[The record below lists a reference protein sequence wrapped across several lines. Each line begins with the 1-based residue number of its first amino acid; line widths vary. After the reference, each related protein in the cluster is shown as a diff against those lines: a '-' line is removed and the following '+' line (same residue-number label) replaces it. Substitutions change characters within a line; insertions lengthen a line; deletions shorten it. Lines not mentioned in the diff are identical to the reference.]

1 MSKSDSRKIVEE
13 FDSLVK
19 KGMIFC
25 GVKKEE
31 LTQKNF
37 GVAVSGGADSISLLT
52 SLSHF
57 ISKENLFV
65 VTVNHN
71 LRPAEETEGDAF
83 YVESYCKNL
92 NVNCTRFDV
101 PRGKIISLS
110 KERGMGVEEAAR
122 FTRYDLFETF
132 IIEKNISFLS
142 LAHNQNDQIET
153 VVMRFLKGAGS
164 ESLSGIPFAREKFI
178 RPLLN
183 IPRDMIE
190 EYLKAQHIEFRT
202 DKTNFDSSITRNFI
216 RNELMALLDKK
227 MFGWKKAVLSV
238 SKKSYDDDKALNYLT
253 DESISKIDWK
263 INLKKNKSVSFN
275 KKKFSELF
283 TAVQRRILFRAIEIV
298 GAEERV
304 PYSFVE
310 KVCSLSKEK
319 NVINESVAGIECVQ
333 ENELLYIRKKI
344 VQATERGFFVIIE
357 RVGEYKSGPWIIKVS
372 EIQNCKIELS
382 AENCECENQNK
393 VRKTIQLDGLKFPFA
408 IRSKQPDDEIKDSSG
423 SMRSVSRI
431 LAGCKKADD
440 VPVVQELSSQQ
451 KIICIWKSLLGEKDW
466 IVKN

>member
-19 KGMIFC
+19 NGMIFC

-31 LTQKNF
+31 LTQKHF

-57 ISKENLFV
+57 IPKENLFV

-122 FTRYDLFETF
+122 FTRYDLFKTF

-263 INLKKNKSVSFN
+263 I
-275 KKKFSELF
+275 
-283 TAVQRRILFRAIEIV
+283 
-298 GAEERV
+298 
-304 PYSFVE
+304 
-310 KVCSLSKEK
+310 
-319 NVINESVAGIECVQ
+319 
-333 ENELLYIRKKI
+333 
-344 VQATERGFFVIIE
+344 
-357 RVGEYKSGPWIIKVS
+357 
-372 EIQNCKIELS
+372 
-382 AENCECENQNK
+382 
-393 VRKTIQLDGLKFPFA
+393 
-408 IRSKQPDDEIKDSSG
+408 
-423 SMRSVSRI
+423 
-431 LAGCKKADD
+431 
-440 VPVVQELSSQQ
+440 
-451 KIICIWKSLLGEKDW
+451 
-466 IVKN
+466 